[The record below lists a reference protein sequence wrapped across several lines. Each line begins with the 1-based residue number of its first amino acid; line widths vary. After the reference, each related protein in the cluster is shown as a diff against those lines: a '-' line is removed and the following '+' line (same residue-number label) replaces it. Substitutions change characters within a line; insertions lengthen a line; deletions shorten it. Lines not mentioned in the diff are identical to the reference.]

1 MIVGNYL
8 FTDFIYVSAK
18 NADKD
23 LTVELGRNPSL
34 YLAPTICPTRNFS
47 PKIKKLFF
55 QKELGD
61 SERKECFVW
70 LS

>member
-8 FTDFIYVSAK
+8 LADFTYVSAK

-34 YLAPTICPTRNFS
+34 YLASTIPET
-47 PKIKKLFF
+47 
-55 QKELGD
+55 
-61 SERKECFVW
+61 
-70 LS
+70 